1 MNDAFYEQ
9 LVARKSR
16 LIDMILRILIIVV
29 IVAVALFGVF
39 ILGFL
44 SVILAV
50 ILGFLA
56 YYFVFP
62 RLNVEYEYSLLNHDL
77 DIAAIYS
84 KQNRKAQLSIDIQ
97 QAEIIA
103 PKDSP
108 KLRSYNPVKTRDF
121 SSGTENGKAYAIMI
135 PIDQQLNCIIIEPD
149 NTMLNHMRDWMGSKL
164 FLD

>member
-16 LIDMILRILIIVV
+16 PVNLV
-29 IVAVALFGVF
+29 IRVLVIAVIAAVILFGMPF
-39 ILGFL
+39 LGFL
-44 SVILAV
+44 AIILAV

-77 DIAAIYS
+77 DVAAIFS
-84 KQNRKAQLSIDIQ
+84 KQNRKAQISIDIQ
-97 QAEIIA
+97 HAEIIA

-108 KLRSYNPVKTRDF
+108 RLRSYNPVKTRDF
-121 SSGTENGKAYAIMI
+121 SSGTSNGNVYAIMI

-149 NTMLNHMRDWMGSKL
+149 DTMLNHMRDWMGSKL